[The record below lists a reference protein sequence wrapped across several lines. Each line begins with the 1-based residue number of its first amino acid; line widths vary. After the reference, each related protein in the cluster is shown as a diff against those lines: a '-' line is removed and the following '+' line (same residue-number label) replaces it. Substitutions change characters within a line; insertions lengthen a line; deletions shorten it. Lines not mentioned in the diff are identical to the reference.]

1 MAACAGPRLAR
12 THYKRILNTLLAIDS
27 YGPSRW
33 SARGPILVWGGGAI
47 GGTVAAF
54 LARGGVPVTLVDIVA
69 EHVEASRTTGLQI
82 EGPVAQFQQVVD
94 AVTPAGLSG
103 QFDCIL
109 LAVKAQHT
117 AAAAAQLAPHLRDTG
132 VVVSLQNGLNER
144 QIAAQI
150 GAERTIGACVNF
162 AADYLEPGRI
172 SFGNR
177 GAIKLGEMSPGL
189 SPRVQSLAELLQ
201 GFDTDTQAVADV
213 WGYKWS
219 KLAYGSL
226 LFATA
231 LANESM
237 SETLA
242 DPQHQP
248 LLAALAREVTT
259 IAFGS
264 GVTPV
269 GFDGFDPAA
278 FSGEAGTPQA
288 AVALANMAD
297 HYRWSSKQ
305 RSGVW
310 RDLAVRKRKTEV
322 DTQIAEIVR
331 VAQAQGLQAPVT
343 QILIRLI
350 QEVEQGTRTIDRA
363 NLLAFADE
371 VAALPPL
378 TSS

>member
-1 MAACAGPRLAR
+1 MPSDA
-12 THYKRILNTLLAIDS
+12 LL
-27 YGPSRW
+27 
-33 SARGPILVWGGGAI
+33 
-47 GGTVAAF
+47 
-54 LARGGVPVTLVDIVA
+54 
-69 EHVEASRTTGLQI
+69 
-82 EGPVAQFQQVVD
+82 
-94 AVTPAGLSG
+94 LS
-103 QFDCIL
+103 
-109 LAVKAQHT
+109 
-117 AAAAAQLAPHLRDTG
+117 PTG
-132 VVVSLQNGLNER
+132 VV
-144 QIAAQI
+144 A
-150 GAERTIGACVNF
+150 TIVAVLATAACVHRIAP
-162 AADYLEPGRI
+162 AARRHNVRLFVLLGIFLCTRVAAWLL
-172 SFGNR
+172 GR
-177 GAIKLGEMSPGL
+177 GAM
-189 SPRVQSLAELLQ
+189 
-201 GFDTDTQAVADV
+201 TDTQAVADV

-242 DPQHQP
+242 DPQHQT

-259 IAFGS
+259 IALGA

-278 FSGEAGTPQA
+278 FSGQAGAPQA

-297 HYRWSSKQ
+297 HYRRSSKQ

-343 QILIRLI
+343 RILIRLI
-350 QEVEQGTRTIDRA
+350 QEVEQGTRMIDRA

-371 VAALPPL
+371 VAALAPR
-378 TSS
+378 T